1 MHEFFLAIDPCL
13 IWCYRISGYAFVDFF
28 IGTFV
33 LAFVARVV
41 GEFTISILFLI
52 NRKHLDRITGE
63 VVRYQNLSVDALAAR
78 DKETYSAANKLAND
92 AFGKSFFMQ
101 IALSAGA
108 LWPIF
113 LALAWMQQRF
123 SEVEFPLLFTDWS
136 VGYLCVFIIMY
147 ASAYLIFKRIK
158 YKLPYFRRIKDILDL
173 YDTRSREMKSL
184 EDIIPTRKQTEVS
197 GL

>member
-1 MHEFFLAIDPCL
+1 MHEFFLAIDPYL
-13 IWCYRISGYAFVDFF
+13 IWFYRISGHALVDFF

-52 NRKHLDRITGE
+52 NRKHIDRITGE
-63 VVRYQNLSVDALAAR
+63 VVRYQNLSVDALAVG
-78 DKETYSAANKLAND
+78 DKESYSAANKLAND

-113 LALAWMQQRF
+113 VALSWMQHRF
-123 SEVEFPLLFTDWS
+123 SEVEFPLLFTDSS
-136 VGYLCVFIIMY
+136 VGFLGVFIVMY

-184 EDIIPTRKQTEVS
+184 EDIIPTRKQTKES

>member
-1 MHEFFLAIDPCL
+1 MHEFFLAIDPYL
-13 IWCYRISGYAFVDFF
+13 IWLYRISGHALVDFF

-52 NRKHLDRITGE
+52 NRSHIDRITAE
-63 VVRYQNLSVDALAAR
+63 VVRYQNLSVDALAVG
-78 DKETYSAANKLAND
+78 DKESYSAANKLAND

-113 LALAWMQQRF
+113 IALSWMQQRF
-123 SEVEFPLLFTDWS
+123 SEVEFPLLFTDSS
-136 VGYLCVFIIMY
+136 VGFLCVFIVMY

-184 EDIIPTRKQTEVS
+184 EDIIPTRKQTKVS